1 MTKLCRIDHLFPCL
15 NSAFLMAAWIP
26 PYLKASEA
34 PGSLL
39 IFFVTPS
46 PFGRRWDARQ
56 DTLMAFRK
64 SWVGGLWIKEMQ
76 WVSSNV
82 FKQYVRQPFQI
93 IKTGKEMYSLGSYVE
108 LLWLE
113 KFVMCFKVEW
123 SVSEKLWKWPSYL
136 FLWNLESSMRRPVVV
151 LVLPHVWEFHVSR
164 VWNRM
169 GWSWP
174 FVEQCWYLFIEW

>member
-1 MTKLCRIDHLFPCL
+1 MFEQCL
-15 NSAFLMAAWIP
+15 LNGSMDP
-26 PYLKASEA
+26 SYLKASEA
-34 PGSLL
+34 PGSLFV
-39 IFFVTPS
+39 FFVTPG
-46 PFGRRWDARQ
+46 PFGGRWDARQ
-56 DTLMAFRK
+56 DTLMAFWK
-64 SWVGGLWIKEMQ
+64 SWVGGLWIEEMP
-76 WVSSNV
+76 WVSSNI
-82 FKQYVRQPFQI
+82 FKQYVRQLFQI

-113 KFVMCFKVEW
+113 KYVMCFKVEW

-151 LVLPHVWEFHVSR
+151 LVLPHVWEFHVST

-174 FVEQCWYLFIEW
+174 FVEQYRYLFIEW